1 MEDRGGRSDFLATGT
16 TRGTAPKRP
25 QGGTVALPTALGQAG
40 EQGKVD
46 PGVLDLEFSSN
57 SRNVVY
63 KKLAKHCNYINLNK
77 RHSF

>member
-57 SRNVVY
+57 SRNVVTLSLPWGLGW
-63 KKLAKHCNYINLNK
+63 KSKGETH
-77 RHSF
+77 

>member
-25 QGGTVALPTALGQAG
+25 QGGTVALPTTLGQARV
-40 EQGKVD
+40 QGKVD

-57 SRNVVY
+57 SRNVVTLSLPWGLGW
-63 KKLAKHCNYINLNK
+63 KSKGETH
-77 RHSF
+77 

>member
-25 QGGTVALPTALGQAG
+25 QGGTVALPTTLGQAG

-57 SRNVVY
+57 SRNVVTLSLPWGLGW
-63 KKLAKHCNYINLNK
+63 KSKGETH
-77 RHSF
+77 